1 MNTLFVMEVGIS
13 VLVPFD
19 ILHLLDLEFGED
31 LLTRQAFAL
40 TCKAAY
46 KVCGKLSRGIIDLL
60 PEKWRD
66 FRNHDPCVSYYFP
79 LLYRVLRE
87 APAWLYAWEIGSAKK
102 VYAGLPMVL
111 SVSFFRPRG
120 KSGTQPYASYFIE
133 NNGRGWTFAS
143 SSKGIAYKVHSG
155 KPCFIEADCWQK

>member
-1 MNTLFVMEVGIS
+1 MELAAD

-19 ILHLLDLEFGED
+19 ILHLLDREFGED
-31 LLTRQAFAL
+31 LLIRQAFAL

-46 KVCGKLSRGIIDLL
+46 KVCGKLSHRIIDLL
-60 PEKWRD
+60 PEKWRA
-66 FRNHDPCVSYYFP
+66 FRNDDPCVRYYFP

-87 APAWLYAWEIGSAKK
+87 APAWLYEWEIGSAKK

-120 KSGTQPYASYFIE
+120 KSETRPPASYTIE
-133 NNGRGWTFAS
+133 NNGRGWSFES
-143 SSKGIAYKVHSG
+143 SSRGIAYKVHSG
-155 KPCFIEADCWQK
+155 KPSFIDVDRRQ